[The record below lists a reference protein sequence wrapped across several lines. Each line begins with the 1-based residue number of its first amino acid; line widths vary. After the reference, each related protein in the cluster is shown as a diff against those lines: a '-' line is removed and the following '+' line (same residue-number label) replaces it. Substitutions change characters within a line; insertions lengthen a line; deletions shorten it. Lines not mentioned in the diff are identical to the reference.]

1 MPDTFMQGL
10 LAGLLQPLMGIAYL
24 GAFVAVGLTSAAQMR
39 GVLIGLLFPA
49 GLLLGAFLQMAE
61 RVIPGANALIAFS
74 VLALGALLLPA
85 KPVRGGIAGTVLAVA
100 GVLIGYGLTSFATG
114 AQDPALYGYLAG
126 MVLTQLVI
134 SYGAM
139 LLAQYVRAKIW
150 FQPVWMRLLGA
161 IVVGIGLTLFVDQ
174 LTGVTPQGEEE
185 EETAPVSQLKERD
198 YLKTTAAAAA
208 RDPRAGACP
217 IPS

>member
-24 GAFVAVGLTSAAQMR
+24 GAFVAVGLISGTQSR
-39 GVLIGLLFPA
+39 RVLIGLLFPA
-49 GLLLGAFLQMAE
+49 GLLVGAFLQVLE

-85 KPVRGGIAGTVLAVA
+85 RPVGGGIAGTVLAIA
-100 GVLIGYGLTSFATG
+100 GVLVGYGLTSFATG

-126 MVLTQLVI
+126 MVLIQLVI

-139 LLAQYVRAKIW
+139 LLAQYVRAKPW
-150 FQPVWMRLLGA
+150 FQPVWVRMVGA
-161 IVVGIGLTLFVDQ
+161 VVVGIGLTLFVDQ
-174 LTGVTPQGEEE
+174 LTASTPQGEEE
-185 EETAPVSQLKERD
+185 EETAPVSQLRSAHD
-198 YLKTTAAAAA
+198 SLAL
-208 RDPRAGACP
+208 
-217 IPS
+217 IPVKDFVSS

>member
-24 GAFVAVGLTSAAQMR
+24 GAFVAVGLISGTQSR

-49 GLLLGAFLQMAE
+49 GLLLGAFLQVLE

-85 KPVRGGIAGTVLAVA
+85 RPVRGGIAGTVLAIA
-100 GVLIGYGLTSFATG
+100 GVLVGYGLTSFATG
-114 AQDPALYGYLAG
+114 AQDPALYGYLGG
-126 MVLTQLVI
+126 MVLIQVVI

-139 LLAQYVRAKIW
+139 LLAQYLTAKAW
-150 FQPVWMRLLGA
+150 FQPVWIRLVGA

-174 LTGVTPQGEEE
+174 LTGATPQGEEE
-185 EETAPVSQLKERD
+185 EETAPMGQLRSAHESLASISVRDFVS
-198 YLKTTAAAAA
+198 
-208 RDPRAGACP
+208 
-217 IPS
+217 SS